1 MKPVSSAT
9 QGWFVGRLPDGWFSG
24 PPEITYDR
32 DEILVIGIL
41 PDPEGAGEDA
51 ETRAAARLARIESF
65 REETR
70 QQRIRIAA
78 AAEDKFG
85 RKVAWGAE
93 CGGERVV
100 FTTLSIPVMTRLRM
114 KERAVLDTLVEA
126 NVARSRSEALAW
138 CVQLVREHEGDWI
151 EPSVALALFG
161 RSRVPGRGFAHRR
174 APVRAERHDRSR
186 DGQGRRPH
194 ARRGAAPRAG

>member
-1 MKPVSSAT
+1 MKPVSGTT

-32 DEILVIGIL
+32 DEILVVGSL

-85 RKVAWGAE
+85 RKVAWGVE
-93 CGGERVV
+93 CGDERVV

-114 KERAVLDTLVEA
+114 KERGVLDTLVEA

-151 EPSVALALFG
+151 EQLRDALAH
-161 RSRVPGRGFAHRR
+161 VDEAR
-174 APVRAERHDRSR
+174 A
-186 DGQGRRPH
+186 
-194 ARRGAAPRAG
+194 AGPEAQTS

>member
-32 DEILVIGIL
+32 DEILVVGNL
-41 PDPEGAGEDA
+41 PDPEGAAREDA
-51 ETRAAARLARIESF
+51 ETRAAARQARIESF

-93 CGGERVV
+93 CGGERAV

-151 EPSVALALFG
+151 KQLRDALAH
-161 RSRVPGRGFAHRR
+161 VDEAR
-174 APVRAERHDRSR
+174 A
-186 DGQGRRPH
+186 
-194 ARRGAAPRAG
+194 AGPEAQTS